1 MTYGAGT
8 EVRDPQPQEVAAV
21 IDQLSELSDEQRQ
34 SMGANARR
42 AAEDYDFKRL
52 TDKLIS
58 VIEGVSE
65 K

>member
-1 MTYGAGT
+1 
-8 EVRDPQPQEVAAV
+8 
-21 IDQLSELSDEQRQ
+21 
-34 SMGANARR
+34 MGANARR

-52 TDKLIS
+52 TDKQIS

>member
-1 MTYGAGT
+1 
-8 EVRDPQPQEVAAV
+8 
-21 IDQLSELSDEQRQ
+21 
-34 SMGANARR
+34 MGANARR